1 MNNPSRFLP
10 VLAGSSRRRGVT
22 LVELAVVMVVLG
34 ILVGVGV
41 SLLGPL
47 TKRAKT
53 IEARET
59 VNAAV
64 DSVVG
69 YGVTNNRIPNA
80 AQFGTTVRA
89 QVDAW
94 GNPLQYIFDNNLT
107 TSVCD
112 RTTTNITVRVCG
124 NAACAAFTT
133 VSNVAFIVLSSGGN
147 YNNQTAGS
155 QAVGAP
161 VAINTYQAGIAVDNY
176 AGDFIR
182 AIDEFDDIVKWVTLP
197 ELQGKMGCTRCTAYE
212 VWNNLGAAAYFR
224 VNGVGCSQIAHN
236 TMITSIG
243 PGGSVNGYTDL
254 NCTVPTA
261 PALFSY
267 TQAVTIDGNRNCSVN
282 FNNTDR

>member
-1 MNNPSRFLP
+1 MNREQRFLSIFSK
-10 VLAGSSRRRGVT
+10 SSGYRGVT
-22 LVELAVVMVVLG
+22 LVELAIVMVVLG
-34 ILVGVGV
+34 ILVGLGA

-64 DSVVG
+64 DAVVG

-94 GNPLQYIFDNNLT
+94 GDPIQYIFDNNLA

-112 RTTTNITVRVCG
+112 RTASNITVRVCT

-133 VSNVAFIVLSSGGN
+133 VSNVAFMVLSPGGN

-155 QAVGAP
+155 QAVAAP
-161 VAINTYQAGIAVDNY
+161 VALNTYQTGIAVDNY

-182 AIDEFDDIVKWVTLP
+182 AIDEYDDIVKWVTLP
-197 ELQGKMGCTRCTAYE
+197 ELQSKMGCSRCTAYE
-212 VWNNLGAAAYFR
+212 VWNNLGAVAYFR
-224 VNGVGCSQIAHN
+224 VNGMGCASVANN

-261 PALFSY
+261 PALFAY
-267 TQAVTIDGNRNCSVN
+267 TQAVTIDVNRNCAVN
-282 FNNTDR
+282 FNSTDR